1 MDDDN
6 IITEYY
12 EKVHQYNRL
21 LKDLNVKIDD
31 LEIEIE
37 ELRKLINELYLQIKT
52 EMIILAHQLLPI
64 LLPIIKQ
71 QIEDIVNQRI
81 PGPLK
86 IPVDNVINKIL

>member
-1 MDDDN
+1 MHCCNCWNDF
-6 IITEYY
+6 TEYI
-12 EKVHQYNRL
+12 KSFF
-21 LKDLNVKIDD
+21 VKN
-31 LEIEIE
+31 E
-37 ELRKLINELYLQIKT
+37 EQIKT
-52 EMIILAHQLLPI
+52 EMIVLAHQLLPI

>member
-1 MDDDN
+1 MHCCNCWNDF
-6 IITEYY
+6 TEYI
-12 EKVHQYNRL
+12 KSFF
-21 LKDLNVKIDD
+21 VKN
-31 LEIEIE
+31 E
-37 ELRKLINELYLQIKT
+37 EQIKT

-86 IPVDNVINKIL
+86 IPVDNIINKVL

>member
-1 MDDDN
+1 MHCCNCWNDFR
-6 IITEYY
+6 EYI
-12 EKVHQYNRL
+12 KSFF
-21 LKDLNVKIDD
+21 VKN
-31 LEIEIE
+31 E
-37 ELRKLINELYLQIKT
+37 EQIKT

>member
-1 MDDDN
+1 MHCCNCWNDF
-6 IITEYY
+6 TEYI
-12 EKVHQYNRL
+12 KSFF
-21 LKDLNVKIDD
+21 VKN
-31 LEIEIE
+31 E
-37 ELRKLINELYLQIKT
+37 EQIKT

>member
-1 MDDDN
+1 MTCCNCWNDF
-6 IITEYY
+6 TEYM
-12 EKVHQYNRL
+12 KSFF
-21 LKDLNVKIDD
+21 VKN
-31 LEIEIE
+31 E
-37 ELRKLINELYLQIKT
+37 EQIKT